1 MLKLPYWR
9 IRHLTETFLLLG
21 SPGLE
26 ALPDTPRRHKSAAE
40 PHRCQIPAREP
51 AQAEIQL
58 TSGSQR
64 EPPPGQRQNCSSRLS
79 RSSLHPS
86 ESTTCSWG
94 RGRTQTLRPRECQ
107 NTRGKEKD
115 RSPLAAN
122 AAPWPD
128 SPRSHPATCP
138 HERSSWT
145 APTRPLCH
153 PPASPCSTTWT
164 RRNQSPALLR
174 CCSNTRT
181 QERFCRQGTVKQRA
195 LCNTV
200 LRLKVN
206 GAASAASSLPPQPAP
221 HHSSRAGLS
230 LSSAASYTLCS
241 TIT

>member
-51 AQAEIQL
+51 AQAAEIQL

-94 RGRTQTLRPRECQ
+94 KGRTQTLRPRECQ
-107 NTRGKEKD
+107 NTPGKEKD
-115 RSPLAAN
+115 AHLWLQTQLLGQTLPGHIQPRVPMN
-122 AAPWPD
+122 AAHGQPQHGHSATHQPLPAA
-128 SPRSHPATCP
+128 PRGLEGIKAQ
-138 HERSSWT
+138 
-145 APTRPLCH
+145 
-153 PPASPCSTTWT
+153 PC
-164 RRNQSPALLR
+164 
-174 CCSNTRT
+174 
-181 QERFCRQGTVKQRA
+181 
-195 LCNTV
+195 
-200 LRLKVN
+200 
-206 GAASAASSLPPQPAP
+206 
-221 HHSSRAGLS
+221 
-230 LSSAASYTLCS
+230 
-241 TIT
+241 